1 VSKPRLLIPM
11 SIQFSVRYLVRT
23 GLLNQL
29 SSVVQPVILLDWKDE
44 SLERELKQ
52 MGAEVHYLI
61 PAQVSPDYT
70 RIRSW
75 MNLLHKKRLN
85 TPSEAIWERRGNVGL
100 STYSRLRRRARKKSL
115 LFLASVIGGER
126 ALRRKEQRLFEIETN
141 SAEVQRQIDSLQ
153 PDAAF
158 SITPFLDNEHMA
170 LRACQLRKVPLCASI
185 LSFDNITTRGLIPID
200 FDQYLLWNR
209 YNANELFRAYPHIQ
223 PSQVTVVGAP
233 QFDFYWNPDIPMD
246 ESHWRRQLS
255 LPAGAPIILYGG
267 GHHFCAQHEPRF
279 LQQLDDAI
287 ENNEIRRD
295 AVILFRNHPV
305 DVIERWLPVLKN
317 AKHIVCD
324 DPASAGRV
332 NGKNNMPIEDIRRLA
347 STLVHSKVHVNVA
360 STMTVDGAIFDR
372 PQVGPA
378 YDDAPGSKHDRTAR
392 DLYLQE
398 HYLPITNAG
407 GLDIVHSRE
416 QLVQAVQ
423 SALDHPHRL
432 AAGRKRIVQEV
443 CTYSDGRAAER
454 VAEAVLSFLGQLA
467 PGVHATVGSH

>member
-1 VSKPRLLIPM
+1 MSKPRVLIPM

-23 GLLNQL
+23 GLLDKL
-29 SSVVQPVILLDWKDE
+29 SSEVKPVILLDWKDE
-44 SLERELKQ
+44 PLERELKQ

-61 PAQVSPDYT
+61 PAKVSADYT

-75 MNLLHKKRLN
+75 LNLLHKRRLN

-100 STYSRLRRRARKKSL
+100 SRYSRLRRSARKSL
-115 LFLASVIGGER
+115 LLILPSFMGGEE
-126 ALRRKEQRLFEIETN
+126 ALRVKEQRLFETETN
-141 SAEVQRQIDSLQ
+141 SAEVQKQIDSLR

-158 SITPFLDNEHMA
+158 SITPYLDNEHMA
-170 LRACQLRKVPLCASI
+170 LRACKARKLPLCAAI

-209 YNANELFRAYPHIQ
+209 YNANELLRAYPHVKD
-223 PSQVTVVGAP
+223 SQVTVVGAP
-233 QFDFYWNPDIPMD
+233 QFDFYWNPDIPL
-246 ESHWRRQLS
+246 EEREWRRELS
-255 LPAGAPIILYGG
+255 LPPDVPIILYGG
-267 GHHFCAQHEPRF
+267 GHHFCARHEPRF

-287 ENNEIRRD
+287 EGNEIRKD

-305 DVIERWLPVLKN
+305 DLIERWMPVLKKS
-317 AKHIVCD
+317 KHIVCD

-332 NGKNNMPIEDIRRLA
+332 NGRNNMQVDDIRRLA

-378 YDDAPGSKHDRTAR
+378 YDDTPGSKHDRTAR

-416 QLVQAVQ
+416 RLVQAVQ
-423 SALDHPHRL
+423 VGLEDPQRL
-432 AAGRKRIVQEV
+432 AAGRKRIVQGI
-443 CTYSDGRAAER
+443 CTYNDGRATER
-454 VAEAVLSFLGQLA
+454 VTEGVLSFFDQMVR
-467 PGVHATVGSH
+467 PKHATVA